1 MSVLLFD
8 YTGSAIKNT
17 VNNFRPKPVVSQ
29 KTDIKKKKKDFF

>member
-29 KTDIKKKKKDFF
+29 KTDLLSEKKDFF